1 MANQRL
7 TDKTALSEN
16 LASGDLLMAVDVS
29 DTTGS
34 STGTSKKIE
43 NQYII
48 QTDVV
53 TGNLD
58 LATNPLTLVAS
69 PGAGYFIQPLTITLI
84 FDYIAPPSATG
95 GYAYF
100 GYTFATSVNY
110 LLRLRDLFKSES
122 ADRTYVVGAG
132 SITPTDGTYA
142 GSIEDKALYLYG
154 MDLTGNSTFK
164 AYTTYQ
170 IVKV

>member
-43 NQYII
+43 NKYVI
-48 QTDVV
+48 QADVV

-58 LATNPLTLVAS
+58 LATSPLTLVAS
-69 PGAGYFIQPLTITLI
+69 PGAGYFIQPITISII
-84 FDYIAPPSATG
+84 FDYVAPASTTG
-95 GYAYF
+95 GYAYI
-100 GYTFATSVNY
+100 GYTSATSINY
-110 LLRLRDLFKSES
+110 LLRLRDLFRSET
-122 ADRTYVVGAG
+122 ADRSYVVGAG
-132 SITPTDGTYA
+132 SVTPTDGTYA
-142 GSIEDKALYLYG
+142 GNVEDKALYLYG

-164 AYTTYQ
+164 VYTTYQ